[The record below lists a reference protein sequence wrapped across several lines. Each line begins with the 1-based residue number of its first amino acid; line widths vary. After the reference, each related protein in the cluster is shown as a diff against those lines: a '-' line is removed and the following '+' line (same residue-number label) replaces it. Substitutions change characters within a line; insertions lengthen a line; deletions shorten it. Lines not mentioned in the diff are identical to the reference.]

1 MITTLQPPPADS
13 PILKPA
19 LRRLENTTNNVDH
32 RALSR
37 RAFLRYSGLTAAV
50 AALTPEFIGRRG
62 WLEAAV
68 LPPELVADTLNGLVA
83 FIVPGPDAYSVHQ
96 DVSTSEPGGFD
107 ANTTPALIFGLNLA
121 GLAPPPFDTLS
132 ELVAYILNNVALAV
146 NPAPIG
152 PFTAP
157 FANLKFSEKV
167 SAFYAMEGGLAGPE
181 VVPLAGVLPVLTA
194 FTAYSEAG
202 VFDPFTRT
210 LVAAPVGWTISNY
223 GGVSDGHDDLK
234 GYFQNRKKVDG

>member
-13 PILKPA
+13 PILKGA
-19 LRRLENTTNNVDH
+19 SHKRDKGNH
-32 RALSR
+32 KGLSR
-37 RAFLRYSGLTAAV
+37 RTFLKYSGLTAAV
-50 AALTPEFIGRRG
+50 AALTPEFIGRQG

-68 LPPELVADTLNGLVA
+68 LPPELVADTINGLVA

-96 DVSTSEPGGFD
+96 DVSTSEPGGID
-107 ANTTPALIFGLNLA
+107 ANTTAALIFGLNQV

-152 PFTAP
+152 PFVAP
-157 FANLKFSEKV
+157 FANLKFPEKV
-167 SAFYAMEGGLAGPE
+167 SAFYAMESGLAGAE
-181 VVPLAGVLPVLTA
+181 VIPLAGVLPVLTA

-210 LVAAPVGWTISNY
+210 LVATPVGWTISNY